1 MILIQVELTNMDL
14 KSISSR
20 SLPDPHTL
28 QKSSHLLGPKVLPIA
43 WVRDPGRG
51 DGPIHNVD
59 ANVEYCSV
67 IKTKLRAHRIL
78 MGAEMDCCDS
88 TDDGRRFYVELKTSH
103 ELDNHK
109 IEYEFEKEK
118 LLKFWDSLLT
128 SSRGRSWMQLQ
139 RSSVRRKLWHTLA
152 SLRCSW
158 PFLGVVVKAASVG
171 FTVIEPNI
179 LFGHFDFF
187 LLLVAY
193 LNGIV
198 PLT

>member
-28 QKSSHLLGPKVLPIA
+28 RKSSHLLGPKVLQIA
-43 WVRDPGRG
+43 WVRDPGRD

-67 IKTKLRAHRIL
+67 IKTKLGAHRIL

-103 ELDNHK
+103 E
-109 IEYEFEKEK
+109 
-118 LLKFWDSLLT
+118 DSLLT

-158 PFLGVVVKAASVG
+158 PFLGVVVSWPPCNV
-171 FTVIEPNI
+171 
-179 LFGHFDFF
+179 
-187 LLLVAY
+187 
-193 LNGIV
+193 
-198 PLT
+198 

>member
-1 MILIQVELTNMDL
+1 MILIHSALSDDTRTVVDSVELELTNMDL

-28 QKSSHLLGPKVLPIA
+28 RKSSHLLGPKVLQIA

-67 IKTKLRAHRIL
+67 IKTKLGVHRIL

-88 TDDGRRFYVELKTSH
+88 TNDGMRFYVELKTSH

-118 LLKFWDSLLT
+118 LLKFW
-128 SSRGRSWMQLQ
+128 
-139 RSSVRRKLWHTLA
+139 
-152 SLRCSW
+152 
-158 PFLGVVVKAASVG
+158 ASVKS
-171 FTVIEPNI
+171 VIVKRVDTESH
-179 LFGHFDFF
+179 LG
-187 LLLVAY
+187 
-193 LNGIV
+193 
-198 PLT
+198 TT

>member
-1 MILIQVELTNMDL
+1 MRSRPAQPSLLSVFLKLSVSLGLESQATRDGATLLTLNLSHLALAVCFGDLEQVKAMILIQVELTNMDL

-28 QKSSHLLGPKVLPIA
+28 RKSSHLIGPKVLQIA

-67 IKTKLRAHRIL
+67 IKTKLGAHRIL

-118 LLKFWDSLLT
+118 LLKFWVHYCFKD
-128 SSRGRSWMQLQ
+128 
-139 RSSVRRKLWHTLA
+139 K
-152 SLRCSW
+152 
-158 PFLGVVVKAASVG
+158 P
-171 FTVIEPNI
+171 
-179 LFGHFDFF
+179 
-187 LLLVAY
+187 
-193 LNGIV
+193 
-198 PLT
+198 

>member
-28 QKSSHLLGPKVLPIA
+28 RKSSHLLGPKVLPIA

-118 LLKFWDSLLT
+118 LLKFWVHYCFKD
-128 SSRGRSWMQLQ
+128 
-139 RSSVRRKLWHTLA
+139 K
-152 SLRCSW
+152 
-158 PFLGVVVKAASVG
+158 P
-171 FTVIEPNI
+171 
-179 LFGHFDFF
+179 
-187 LLLVAY
+187 
-193 LNGIV
+193 
-198 PLT
+198 